1 MKEYKIRYTKKVTKT
16 ILATNSVT
24 ADNPEQARRML
35 ASDPNSSVG
44 KVIDTEVE
52 IAEFEVK
59 EVIDYGGKSLA
70 EMGIKF

>member
-1 MKEYKIRYTKKVTKT
+1 MKDYKIRYIKKVTKT
-16 ILATNSVT
+16 ILATNVVT

-35 ASDPNSSVG
+35 ANDPNSSVG

-52 IAEFEVK
+52 ITEFEVK

>member
-16 ILATNSVT
+16 ILATSVVT

-35 ASDPNSSVG
+35 ASAPNSSVG

>member
-1 MKEYKIRYTKKVTKT
+1 MKDYKIRYVKKVTKT

>member
-1 MKEYKIRYTKKVTKT
+1 MKDYKIRYVKKVTKT

-44 KVIDTEVE
+44 KVNDTEVE
-52 IAEFEVK
+52 ITEFEVK
-59 EVIDYGGKSLA
+59 AEA
-70 EMGIKF
+70 EMGGLGR

>member
-16 ILATNSVT
+16 ILATNVVT

-52 IAEFEVK
+52 ITEFEVK

>member
-1 MKEYKIRYTKKVTKT
+1 MKDYKIRYVKKVTKT

-52 IAEFEVK
+52 ITEFEVK
-59 EVIDYGGKSLA
+59 DEA
-70 EMGIKF
+70 EMGGLGR